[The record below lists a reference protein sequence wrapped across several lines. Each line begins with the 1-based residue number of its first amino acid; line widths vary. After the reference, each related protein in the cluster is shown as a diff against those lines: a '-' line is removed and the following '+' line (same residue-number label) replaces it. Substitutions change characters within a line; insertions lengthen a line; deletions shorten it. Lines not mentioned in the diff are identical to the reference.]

1 MKILVTGAA
10 GFIGSF
16 VAEALLKR
24 GDEVVGIDNLND
36 YYPVSLKLSRL
47 RRIGIEAETNSQPFL
62 VSRLYPAFRFRKMD
76 IADTEAIEKLF
87 REERFDTVCNLAAQA
102 GVRYSIE
109 NPHSYIRSNVTGFL
123 NILEGCRHTRVK
135 HLVYASSS
143 SVYGLTSHAP
153 FRETDRTD
161 TPVSLYGATKKAD
174 ELMAHAYSKLYRLPT
189 TGLRYFT
196 VYGPW
201 GRPDMAPCLFL
212 KEILRGGTIQ
222 VFNHGDMQRDF
233 TYIADVVE
241 ATLRA
246 IDHPSENELPYAIYN
261 VGNSHPVPLMEFIHS
276 LETCAGKV
284 ADKQF
289 REMQAGDV
297 QATYADTARL
307 ERDFHYKP
315 AISLQEGIRKFYDWY
330 LEYFKQE
337 RGPLP

>member
-24 GDEVVGIDNLND
+24 GDEVVGIDNLNS
-36 YYPVSLKLSRL
+36 YYAVSLKLSRL
-47 RRIGIEAETNSQPFL
+47 RRIGIEPESDSYPFQTSK
-62 VSRLYPAFRFRKMD
+62 VYPAFRFRKMD
-76 IADTEAIEKLF
+76 IADREAMEQLF
-87 REERFDTVCNLAAQA
+87 REEQFDAVCNLAAQA

-109 NPHSYIRSNVTGFL
+109 NPHSYIRSNVVGFL

-143 SVYGLTSHAP
+143 SVYGLTDHAP
-153 FRETDRTD
+153 FRETDQVD

-174 ELMAHAYSKLYRLPT
+174 ELMAHAYSKLYHLPT

-196 VYGPW
+196 VYGEW

-212 KEILRGGTIQ
+212 KEILNGGTIQ

-233 TYIADVVE
+233 TYVADVVE
-241 ATLRA
+241 ATLRI
-246 IDHPSENELPYAIYN
+246 IDRPAPGDIPYAIYN
-261 VGNSHPVPLMEFIHS
+261 VGNSSPVPLMDFIRT
-276 LETCAGKV
+276 LEQCAGKEV
-284 ADKQF
+284 KKQY

-297 QATYADTARL
+297 QATYADTSRL
-307 ERDFHYKP
+307 QHDFHYKP
-315 AISLQEGIRKFYDWY
+315 ATSLQEGIRRFYAWY
-330 LEYFKQE
+330 VGYLSK
-337 RGPLP
+337 

>member
-1 MKILVTGAA
+1 MKTLVTGVA

-16 VAEALLKR
+16 VAEALLER

-36 YYPVSLKLSRL
+36 YYDVSLKLSRL
-47 RRIGIEAETNSQPFL
+47 QRIGIRPQAGNSPFFTGE
-62 VSRLYPAFRFRKMD
+62 LYPAFRFRKMD
-76 IADTEAIEKLF
+76 IADSEAMERLF
-87 REERFDTVCNLAAQA
+87 REERFDAVCNLAAQA

-109 NPHSYIRSNVTGFL
+109 NPLSYVRSNVLGFL

-143 SVYGLTSHAP
+143 SVYGLTDRAP

-161 TPVSLYGATKKAD
+161 TPVSLYGATKKSD
-174 ELMAHAYSKLYRLPT
+174 ELMAYAYSKLYRLPA

-212 KEILRGGTIQ
+212 KEILGGGTIQ
-222 VFNHGDMQRDF
+222 VFNHGNMQRDF

-241 ATLRA
+241 ATVRVIGRPA
-246 IDHPSENELPYAIYN
+246 GGDIPYAIYN
-261 VGNSHPVPLMEFIHS
+261 VGNSSPVPLMEFIRT
-276 LETCAGKV
+276 LEACAGKV
-284 ADKQF
+284 ADKRF

-297 QATYADTARL
+297 QATYADTTRL

-315 AISLQEGIRKFYDWY
+315 ATPLREGIRKFYDWY
-330 LEYFKQE
+330 LEYFAPCA
-337 RGPLP
+337 G